1 MHEVFICSGEP
12 KGGHMKYF
20 IVLALSFST
29 LSSAFALSYECKSV
43 DGQKLLI
50 YQEGA
55 DQAVAVLE
63 KNTYTHQ
70 LFKGTYVY
78 ADEYLYDVTNYEL
91 NASNGS
97 PAQIVLT
104 KQMIMGRGS
113 CGRGGCHTSRTYGT
127 KKAKLTLAGVTTDFD
142 C

>member
-1 MHEVFICSGEP
+1 MFSRP
-12 KGGHMKYF
+12 QGGHMKYF
-20 IVLALSFST
+20 ITLALSLST
-29 LSSAFALSYECKSV
+29 LSSAFALSYECKST

-50 YQEGA
+50 YQEA
-55 DQAVAVLE
+55 PDQAVVVLE
-63 KNTYTHQ
+63 KNLSTHQ
-70 LFKGTYVY
+70 LFKGSYGY

-113 CGRGGCHTSRTYGT
+113 CGRGGCNTPRTYGT
-127 KKAKLTLAGVTTDFD
+127 KKAKLTIAGVTTDFD